1 MENKVNNFPFP
12 QHRENYASLNGLRAF
27 AALGI
32 VLMHVQA
39 NMAIKPSVNY
49 LTSNIIGNMAC
60 LTLLFMMVS
69 AFSMCCGYYDR
80 VRIGAITPQAFYS
93 KRYHRACLFLLLW

>member
-1 MENKVNNFPFP
+1 MEHIVNNFPSP

-49 LTSNIIGNMAC
+49 LTSNIIGQW
-60 LTLLFMMVS
+60 FVK
-69 AFSMCCGYYDR
+69 
-80 VRIGAITPQAFYS
+80 I
-93 KRYHRACLFLLLW
+93 